1 MTPLFLHYE
10 EGKRH
15 LEELQEEAARYRTAT
30 LIRRYRPRS
39 ERPGKNWK
47 IIGLAVPATV
57 VVVAGLLLVF

>member
-1 MTPLFLHYE
+1 MTSLFLRYE

-47 IIGLAVPATV
+47 IIGLAVPVV
-57 VVVAGLLLVF
+57 VVVASLLLVF